1 MKKILSL
8 FLALALASALFVP
21 PASAAEAAGFSDL
34 TDRSDIIA
42 AEALRLMG
50 VMDGYSDGG
59 FRPGARLTR
68 AQFCKMAVCAMDGEG
83 ELGLYNTVTIYPDV
97 KPSHWASAYINMASK
112 GKNIISGYSDGKF
125 YPDKPVT
132 LGQAATILLRI
143 LGYQDKSIGG
153 VWPKSYVAAA
163 SRAGLMDGVGASDGN
178 AVVTRGQAA
187 RMFMNLLKAD
197 CVGENG
203 GKEGTYLSKI
213 GMEAKEDVVLVSSSS
228 TGADGK
234 KNALQLASGEV
245 YQLRGEKQSSG
256 VLNGFWGTLVL
267 KNGKAVTF
275 LPGDTGSRTVVL
287 AGAGALQLTDTTGMR
302 YSVENET
309 GVYYNGKQQA
319 WSSVYSWLN
328 PGTSL
333 TLYLNKAGNVAYIVA
348 GGGTSSNEAVVVYK
362 NGSVAGF
369 DSLTGGAGGYTI
381 YKNGNPA
388 TARDLM
394 AYDVAVYSGATNSV
408 RVSDAKL
415 TGIYE
420 DCRPS
425 PSEAAFITVMG
436 CEFPVLTTA
445 RASVAAFNPGDRITL
460 LLTEDNRV
468 AGAVRAE
475 GAQANALGVVKSC
488 SGGSAEVDLLCGVTV
503 KGKADAASAN
513 AGELVRVIS
522 EERGVLRLVRQGG
535 SDVRGE
541 LNLTARR
548 LGTVN
553 LAASVTVYEYGADG
567 LKTVNLSDLPGV
579 VPADQVSYAR
589 KNWAGNVDLVVLGSS
604 YSRNTV
610 LYGRAAVTSKSN
622 GEAGGRTYYLE
633 VENGRSHLGPFPL
646 NDDIYSGDYV
656 AVSASLSGEAFT
668 SVSKLTKLADV
679 PNTAWTG
686 KTAVTVNG
694 RTYTVPDTV
703 SCYNR
708 DTKNWM
714 TLDAAHAYGQKADLY
729 ASGDGVVRVIEVGR

>member
-8 FLALALASALFVP
+8 FLAAALASALLILPVP
-21 PASAAEAAGFSDL
+21 AAKAAGFSDL

-50 VMDGYSDGG
+50 VMDGYSDGS

-97 KPSHWASAYINMASK
+97 KPSHWASGYINMASK
-112 GKNIISGYSDGKF
+112 GRRIISGYADGKF

-132 LGQAATILLRI
+132 LGQAATILLRV
-143 LGYQDKSIGG
+143 LGYQDKNIGG
-153 VWPKSYVAAA
+153 VWPGSYVAAA
-163 SRAGLMDGVGASDGN
+163 ARAGLMDGVGTSDGN
-178 AVVTRGQAA
+178 AVVTRRQAA
-187 RMFMNLLKAD
+187 RMFMNLLLAD
-197 CVGENG
+197 RVGEDG
-203 GKEGTYLSKI
+203 SKAGTFLSGI
-213 GMEAKEDVVLVSSSS
+213 GMETKEDVVLVSSSAA
-228 TGADGK
+228 GPDGK
-234 KNALQLASGEV
+234 ENALKLASGEV
-245 YQLRGEKQSSG
+245 YQLRGAKESSG
-256 VLNGFWGTLVL
+256 ALNGSWGTLAL
-267 KNGKAVTF
+267 KDGKAVTF
-275 LPGDTGSRTVVL
+275 LPGGSGGRTVTL
-287 AGAGALQLTDTTGMR
+287 AGAGALQVTDTAGTR
-302 YSVENET
+302 YAVDNNT
-309 GVYYNGKQQA
+309 GVYYNGKQQD
-319 WSSVYSWLN
+319 WSSLYSWLN

-333 TLYLNKAGNVAYIVA
+333 TLYLNEAGKVAYIVA
-348 GGGTSSNEAVVVYK
+348 GGGSSASEAVVVYK
-362 NGSVAGF
+362 NGSIAGF
-369 DSLTGGAGGYTI
+369 DSLTGGAGGYAI
-381 YKNGNPA
+381 YKNGCPA

-415 TGIYE
+415 TGVYE

-445 RASVAAFNPGDRITL
+445 RASVAAFTPGDRITL

-503 KGKADAASAN
+503 RGKADAASAN

-553 LAASVTVYEYGADG
+553 LAASVTVYEYGPEG
-567 LKTVNLSDLPGV
+567 LKTVDLSGLPGV

-604 YSRNTV
+604 YSRTTV

-646 NDDIYSGDYV
+646 NGDIYSGDYV
-656 AVSASLSGEAFT
+656 AVSASLSGAAFT
-668 SVSKLTKLADV
+668 SVSRLTKLADV
-679 PNTAWTG
+679 PNTAWVG

-694 RTYTVPDTV
+694 RSHTVPDTV
-703 SCYNR
+703 ACYNR
-708 DTKNWM
+708 DTKAWV
-714 TLDAAHAYGQKADLY
+714 TLDAAHAYGEKADLY
-729 ASGDGVVRVIEVGR
+729 TSGDGVVRVIEVGR

>member
-1 MKKILSL
+1 MNQRWLSFVLAAALSL
-8 FLALALASALFVP
+8 SMLAL
-21 PASAAEAAGFSDL
+21 PAAGATVGDENEAAVVLSGMNVLSGY
-34 TDRSDIIA
+34 A
-42 AEALRLMG
+42 
-50 VMDGYSDGG
+50 DGLYHLEDV
-59 FRPGARLTR
+59 LTR

-83 ELGLYNTVTIYPDV
+83 ELGLYNTVTVYPDV

-213 GMEAKEDVVLVSSSS
+213 GMEAREDVVLVSSSS

-245 YQLRGEKQSSG
+245 YQLREEKQSSG

-369 DSLTGGAGGYTI
+369 DSLAGGAGGYTI

-408 RVSDAKL
+408 RVSDTKL
-415 TGIYE
+415 TGVYE

-436 CEFPVLTTA
+436 CELPVLTTA
-445 RASVAAFNPGDRITL
+445 QASVAAFTPGDQVTL
-460 LLTEDNRV
+460 LLTEDNQV

-475 GAQANALGVVKSC
+475 NGQANLGVVKSC
-488 SGGSAEVDLLCGVTV
+488 SGGSAEVDLLCGLRV
-503 KGKADAASAN
+503 KGKADEAAAN

-589 KNWAGNVDLVVLGSS
+589 KNWAGNVDVVVLGSS